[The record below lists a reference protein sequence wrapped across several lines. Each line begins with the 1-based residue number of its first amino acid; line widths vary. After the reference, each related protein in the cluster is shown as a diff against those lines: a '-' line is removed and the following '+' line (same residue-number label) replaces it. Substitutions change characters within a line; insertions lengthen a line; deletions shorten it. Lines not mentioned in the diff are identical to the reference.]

1 MQQQQQAAAAMRLR
15 AAAPSMPFPGNV
27 PVTQAQGVDPK
38 TLHAMLLM
46 QQMKQ
51 QQQQQQQAQVQAH
64 ARSLGA
70 MANMAAGQSGIGT
83 NNGPQPGRIQILHS
97 F

>member
-1 MQQQQQAAAAMRLR
+1 
-15 AAAPSMPFPGNV
+15 MPFPAGTV
-27 PVTQAQGVDPK
+27 PVTQSQSGVDPK

-51 QQQQQQQAQVQAH
+51 QQQQQAQVQAH

-70 MANMAAGQSGIGT
+70 MGNLGPGQSGIST
-83 NNGPQPGRIQILHS
+83 NGGPQPCKIKTFHKLKCS
-97 F
+97 LFYASPVE